1 MASPEGDSNWVFDFG
16 LIEDIPVPG
25 GDLPPL
31 DPGFQNWSHSSFHNP
46 NSVELDGA
54 IQSSESSKEAGSRK
68 RARFGPCSATDS
80 KAYREKMR
88 RDKLNDRFQELSF
101 LLDPERPP
109 KVDKAAILG
118 DATRLVIQLRDAAEK
133 LKESH
138 ESLQGK
144 VNELKAEKN
153 ELRDEKQKLKA
164 EKDKLEHQLKALS
177 SQPGF
182 LSHPSAIPTPFLTP
196 HQVFSSKMT
205 PFIGYHGTSTW
216 HFMPP
221 AAVDTSED
229 HVLRPPVA

>member
-1 MASPEGDSNWVFDFG
+1 MASPEEDSNWVFDFG

-31 DPGFQNWSHSSFHNP
+31 DPGFQNWSNNSFYNP

-54 IQSSESSKEAGSRK
+54 FQSSRSRKEASSRK
-68 RARFGPCSATDS
+68 RARSGPCSATDS

-109 KVDKAAILG
+109 KVDKSAILG
-118 DATRLVIQLRDAAEK
+118 DATRMLIQLRDEAEK
-133 LKESH
+133 LKESY
-138 ESLQGK
+138 ERLQEK

-153 ELRDEKQKLKA
+153 ELRDEKQKQKA

-177 SQPGF
+177 SQTGF
-182 LSHPSAIPTPFLTP
+182 LSNPSAILAPFVAP

-205 PFIGYHGTSTW
+205 PFVGYPGTSMW